1 MTLYSE
7 ESLTPRAIVDHLGR
21 YIVGQEKAKRS
32 VAIALRNRLRRKRL
46 DPEMAKEIV
55 PKNILMVGPTGVG
68 KTEIARRL
76 SELVRAPFVKVE
88 ATKYTEVGYVGRDVE
103 SMIRDLVERA
113 AQMVRERK
121 TAEVQEEAAAR
132 AEDRLLNALLPPRK
146 VKDRVVDVMSF
157 FTGQGESREEEPPS
171 EEDQRQERQRAA
183 TRERLRQML
192 REGKL
197 DGREVEIE
205 VSESVQAG
213 IPLMGGGPGM
223 DEMGMNIGEMLSG
236 ILPKKKKRTRT
247 TVSEA
252 RKIIQAEEA
261 EKLVDQES
269 VAQEALEKA
278 QEEGIV
284 FIDELDK
291 VAATGSGQ
299 GGPDVSREGVQRDL
313 LPVIE
318 GCTVNTKYGPVRT
331 DHILFIAAGAFQKV
345 KPSDLVPELQGRI
358 PLRVEL
364 NPLSEEDLARI
375 LVEPENSLIRQ
386 YQALLSTEEVSLEFD
401 DGAIRE
407 IAALAARMNREME
420 NIGARRLHTMMEN
433 LLEDLQFDAPDMP
446 GQTFA
451 VDAGFVRERLEPLVA
466 DSDMRR
472 YML

>member
-1 MTLYSE
+1 
-7 ESLTPRAIVDHLGR
+7 
-21 YIVGQEKAKRS
+21 
-32 VAIALRNRLRRKRL
+32 
-46 DPEMAKEIV
+46 
-55 PKNILMVGPTGVG
+55 MVGPTGVG

-132 AEDRLLNALLPPRK
+132 AEERLLDALLPPRK
-146 VKDRVVDVMSF
+146 VKDRVVDVMSLF
-157 FTGQGESREEEPPS
+157 SGQKEQQEPPS
-171 EEDQRQERQRAA
+171 EEERRQESQRSA

-192 REGKL
+192 RDGKL

-223 DEMGMNIGEMLSG
+223 DEIGMNLGEMLSG
-236 ILPKKKKRTRT
+236 ILPKKKKKTRT

-252 RKIIQAEEA
+252 RKILQAEEA

-269 VAQEALEKA
+269 VAQESLEKA

-291 VAATGSGQ
+291 VAATGTAQ

-331 DHILFIAAGAFQKV
+331 DYILFIAAGAFQKV
-345 KPSDLVPELQGRI
+345 KPSDLIPELQGRI

-364 NPLSEEDLARI
+364 NPLSEDDLARI

-386 YQALLSTEEVSLEFD
+386 YQALLSTEEVSLEFSED
-401 DGAIRE
+401 AVRE
-407 IAALAARMNREME
+407 MASLAARMNREME
-420 NIGARRLHTMMEN
+420 NIGARRLHTIMEN
-433 LLEDLQFDAPDMP
+433 LLEDLQFDAPEMR
-446 GQTFA
+446 GET
-451 VDAGFVRERLEPLVA
+451 VVIDADFVRDRLEPLIA

>member
-1 MTLYSE
+1 VTLYSE
-7 ESLTPRAIVDHLGR
+7 ETLTPRAIVDHLGR
-21 YIVGQEKAKRS
+21 YIVGQDKAKRA
-32 VAIALRNRLRRKRL
+32 VAIALRNRFRRKRL
-46 DPEMAKEIV
+46 PVEMAREIV

-132 AEDRLLNALLPPRK
+132 AEERLLDALLPPRK
-146 VKDRVVDVMSF
+146 AKDRVVDVMSL
-157 FTGQGESREEEPPS
+157 FTGQGEKQEAPS
-171 EEDQRQERQRAA
+171 EEDQKQESQRSA

-192 REGKL
+192 RDGKL

-205 VSESVQAG
+205 VSESMQAG

-223 DEMGMNIGEMLSG
+223 DEMGMNLGEMLSG

-252 RKIIQAEEA
+252 QKILQAEEA

-291 VAATGSGQ
+291 VAATGSAQ

-318 GCTVNTKYGPVRT
+318 GCTVNTKYGPLRT

-364 NPLSEEDLARI
+364 NPLSEDDLARI

-386 YQALLSTEEVSLEFD
+386 YQALLSTEEVTLGFSED
-401 DGAIRE
+401 AIRE
-407 IAALAARMNREME
+407 MASLAARMNREME

-433 LLEDLQFDAPDMP
+433 LLEDLQFDASERR
-446 GQTFA
+446 GETVE
-451 VDAGFVRERLEPLVA
+451 VDAGFVRERLEHLVA

>member
-1 MTLYSE
+1 VTLYSE
-7 ESLTPRAIVDHLGR
+7 ERLTPRAIVEQLGR
-21 YIVGQEKAKRS
+21 YIVGQDKAKRA
-32 VAIALRNRLRRKRL
+32 VAIALRNRFRRKRL
-46 DPEMAKEIV
+46 PPEMAREIV

-121 TAEVQEEAAAR
+121 TTEVQEEAAAR
-132 AEDRLLNALLPPRK
+132 AEERLLDALLPPRK
-146 VKDRVVDVMSF
+146 AKDRVVDVMSL
-157 FTGQGESREEEPPS
+157 FTGQGEKREAPT
-171 EEDQRQERQRAA
+171 EEDQRQENQRSA

-192 REGKL
+192 RDGKL

-213 IPLMGGGPGM
+213 IPLIGGGPGM
-223 DEMGMNIGEMLSG
+223 DEMGMNLGEMLSG

-247 TVSEA
+247 TVGEA
-252 RKIIQAEEA
+252 RKILQAEEA

-291 VAATGSGQ
+291 VAATGSSQ

-364 NPLSEEDLARI
+364 NPLSEADLARI

-386 YQALLSTEEVSLEFD
+386 YQALLSTEDVSLEFSED
-401 DGAIRE
+401 AVHE
-407 IAALAARMNREME
+407 MASFAARMNREME
-420 NIGARRLHTMMEN
+420 NIGARRLHTIMEN
-433 LLEDLQFDAPDMP
+433 LLEDLQFDASEMQ
-446 GQTFA
+446 GEA
-451 VDAGFVRERLEPLVA
+451 VVIDAGFVRDRLEPLVA

>member
-7 ESLTPRAIVDHLGR
+7 ETLTPRAIVDHLGR
-21 YIVGQEKAKRS
+21 YIVGQDKAKRA
-32 VAIALRNRLRRKRL
+32 VAIALRNRFRRKRL
-46 DPEMAKEIV
+46 PVEMAREIV

-113 AQMVRERK
+113 AQIVRERK
-121 TAEVQEEAAAR
+121 TAEVQEEAASR
-132 AEDRLLNALLPPRK
+132 AEERLLDALLPPRK
-146 VKDRVVDVMSF
+146 AKDRVVDVMSF
-157 FTGQGESREEEPPS
+157 FTGQGEKQEAPS
-171 EEDQRQERQRAA
+171 EEDQRQESQRSA

-192 REGKL
+192 RDGKL

-223 DEMGMNIGEMLSG
+223 DEMGMNLGEMLSG

-252 RKIIQAEEA
+252 QKILQAEEA

-291 VAATGSGQ
+291 VAATGSAQ

-318 GCTVNTKYGPVRT
+318 GCTVNTKYGPLRT

-364 NPLSEEDLARI
+364 NPLSEDDLARI

-386 YQALLSTEEVSLEFD
+386 YQALLSTEEVTLGFSED
-401 DGAIRE
+401 AIRE
-407 IAALAARMNREME
+407 MASLAARMNREME

-433 LLEDLQFDAPDMP
+433 LLEDLQFDASERR
-446 GQTFA
+446 GETVE
-451 VDAGFVRERLEPLVA
+451 VDAGFVRERLEHLVA

>member
-7 ESLTPRAIVDHLGR
+7 EALTPRKIVEYLGR
-21 YIVGQEKAKRS
+21 YIVGQDKAKRA
-32 VAIALRNRLRRKRL
+32 VAIALRNRFRRRRL
-46 DPEMAKEIV
+46 PSEIAREIV

-76 SELVRAPFVKVE
+76 SELVKAPFVKVE

-103 SMIRDLVERA
+103 SMIRDLVERSV
-113 AQMVRERK
+113 QMVRERK
-121 TAEVQEEAAAR
+121 TAEVQEEAEAR
-132 AEDRLLNALLPPRK
+132 AEERLLDALLPPRRAK
-146 VKDRVVDVMSF
+146 ERVADVMSF
-157 FTGQGESREEEPPS
+157 FTGQTTERREEPLS
-171 EEDQRQERQRAA
+171 EEDQRQEHQRTA

-205 VSESVQAG
+205 ISESLQAG
-213 IPLMGGGPGM
+213 IPLIGGPGM
-223 DEMGMNIGEMLSG
+223 DEMGMNLGEMLSG
-236 ILPKKKKRTRT
+236 ILPKRKKRTRT
-247 TVSEA
+247 TVSDA
-252 RKIIQAEEA
+252 RKILQAEEA

-291 VAATGSGQ
+291 VAATGSAH

-318 GCTVNTKYGPVRT
+318 GCNVNTKYGPVRT

-364 NPLSEEDLARI
+364 NPLTEEDLARI

-401 DGAIRE
+401 DDAIRE
-407 IAALAARMNREME
+407 IASLAARMNREME

-433 LLEDLQFDAPDMP
+433 LLEDLQFEAPEMR
-446 GQTFA
+446 GQRVL
-451 VDAGFVRERLEPLVA
+451 VDARFVRERLERLVA

>member
-1 MTLYSE
+1 VTLYSE
-7 ESLTPRAIVDHLGR
+7 ETLTPRAIVDHLGR
-21 YIVGQEKAKRS
+21 YIVGQDKAKRA
-32 VAIALRNRLRRKRL
+32 VAIALRNRFRRKQL
-46 DPEMAKEIV
+46 PVEMAREIV

-68 KTEIARRL
+68 KTEVARRL

-113 AQMVRERK
+113 AQIVRERK

-132 AEDRLLNALLPPRK
+132 AEERLLDALLPPRK
-146 VKDRVVDVMSF
+146 AKDRVVDVMSF
-157 FTGQGESREEEPPS
+157 FTGQGEKQEAPS
-171 EEDQRQERQRAA
+171 EEDQRQESQRSA

-192 REGKL
+192 RDGKL

-223 DEMGMNIGEMLSG
+223 DEMGMNLGEMLSG

-252 RKIIQAEEA
+252 QKILQAEEA

-291 VAATGSGQ
+291 VAATGSAQ

-318 GCTVNTKYGPVRT
+318 GCTVNTKYGPLRA

-364 NPLSEEDLARI
+364 NPLSEDDLARI

-386 YQALLSTEEVSLEFD
+386 YQALLSTEEVTLGFSD
-401 DGAIRE
+401 DAIRE
-407 IAALAARMNREME
+407 MASLAARMNREME

-433 LLEDLQFDAPDMP
+433 LLEDLQFDASERR
-446 GQTFA
+446 GET
-451 VDAGFVRERLEPLVA
+451 VEIDAGFVRERLEHLVA